1 MTTYIALLRAVNVAG
16 RNMVSMGDL
25 RAFLEAI
32 GMREPRTLL
41 QSGNAIFQS
50 TATSSASVERK
61 LETEA
66 AKRLGMKTR
75 FFVRSAKEWS
85 AAIAANPFPA
95 EARNDPGHL
104 LLLCLERAPE
114 RANVTAL
121 QKAIQGREV
130 VKASGPHLYAV
141 YPDGVGRSKLTNAVI
156 EKHLGT
162 ATTGRNWN
170 TVLKLGTLAEA

>member
-25 RAFLEAI
+25 RAFLAAI

-41 QSGNAIFQS
+41 QSGNAIFES
-50 TATSSASVERK
+50 ASSSSAAVARK

-66 AKRLGMKTR
+66 AKRLGLKTR
-75 FFVRSAKEWS
+75 FFVRSAKEWN

-95 EARNDPGHL
+95 EARDDPGHL
-104 LLLCLERAPE
+104 ILLCLEHAPE
-114 RANVTAL
+114 KASVTAL

-141 YPDGVGRSKLTNAVI
+141 YPDGVGRSKLTNALI

-162 ATTGRNWN
+162 VTTGRNWN
-170 TVLKLGTLAEA
+170 TVLKLGVIAGE